1 MTLNF
6 NILLPGLFPLLY
18 ELLEGRKY
26 LFYHYVSNSAWH
38 ILVLD
43 TNYLKEQII
52 EKKTEEARTFRQWG
66 LISAGGAG
74 QAESRVQRGVIA
86 ATVRTSPFPRGPF

>member
-6 NILLPGLFPLLY
+6 NILLPGLFPLLH
-18 ELLEGRKY
+18 ELLEERKY

-52 EKKTEEARTFRQWG
+52 EKKKTEEARTFRQWG

-74 QAESRVQRGVIA
+74 QGKAERSVG
-86 ATVRTSPFPRGPF
+86 